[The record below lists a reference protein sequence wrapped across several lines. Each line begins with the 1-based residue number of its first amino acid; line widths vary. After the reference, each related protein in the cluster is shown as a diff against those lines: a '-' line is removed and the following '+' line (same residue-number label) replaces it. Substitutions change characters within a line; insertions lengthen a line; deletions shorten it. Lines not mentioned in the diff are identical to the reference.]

1 MNHIFKES
9 CSATHTR
16 MIRGVLPV
24 MVTRVQN
31 HAARGFLDLPAVLFQ
46 IDPRKKET
54 PMETHQRCLCVC
66 DMFFSNI
73 CGHQKKHDQTWHVFP
88 LEVLLWPAANTKNFP
103 WDQLINFQVI
113 ILTNL
118 TDLIKQLDLIQFKMC
133 GSTATVSSW
142 CSLWVM
148 NWDKSSPSSCFDN
161 AHVFLSTNCIRFGM
175 IYRRH
180 CKM

>member
-1 MNHIFKES
+1 MQCETYTDDSRCVAGEGKES
-9 CSATHTR
+9 TKSRSSRISWPASRTFADRSKKKRKHQWKRINVAFVCVTCSSPIFAGT
-16 MIRGVLPV
+16 
-24 MVTRVQN
+24 
-31 HAARGFLDLPAVLFQ
+31 
-46 IDPRKKET
+46 KK
-54 PMETHQRCLCVC
+54 L
-66 DMFFSNI
+66 
-73 CGHQKKHDQTWHVFP
+73 HDQTWHVFP